1 MIPFDAAHK
10 AVHYPADRRFRFWIR
25 PSFVAG
31 AVALILV
38 PPWLAWGQAAILG
51 LPFED
56 LHLPLNGLIEQ
67 E

>member
-1 MIPFDAAHK
+1 MRPIKLFIIPRTAAF
-10 AVHYPADRRFRFWIR
+10 VSGSGT
-25 PSFVAG
+25 SFVAG
-31 AVALILV
+31 AVALILL
-38 PPWLAWGQAAILG
+38 PLLLAWGQAAILG